1 MSDRLELPPGARMV
15 LLAPDAVA
23 RRVAAL
29 DDDPERRWILRLP
42 RAVRRSFVEQVIDTG
57 GRRRDQERWL
67 LLADDATRRSY
78 VDEVLDGRG

>member
-1 MSDRLELPPGARMV
+1 MADRLDLPPGARMM

-29 DDDPERRWILRLP
+29 DDDPERRWILCLP
-42 RAVRRSFVEQVIDTG
+42 RAVRRSFVEDVIDAG

-78 VDEVLDGRG
+78 VEQVLDVRG

>member
-1 MSDRLELPPGARMV
+1 MDDRLDLPPGARMM

-29 DDDPERRWILRLP
+29 DEDPERRWILRLP
-42 RAVRRSFVEQVIDTG
+42 RDVRRSFVREVIDTG

-78 VDEVLDGRG
+78 VAEVLEARR